1 MSGMPFAF
9 GMNEFTTQPWSFER
23 DLREYADLGVQA
35 IELCEAKL
43 AEGAAGREQLEAL
56 RESGL
61 PVCSVQPAVRTAVPS
76 AMQPS
81 PKGVDE
87 RIAAYRA
94 SLERLAPVAPGAVF
108 VTNTG
113 PAPDGDMHRGL
124 EEAVRF
130 HRELAPVA
138 ADLGVR
144 LAVEPL
150 NPISLNAETMIW
162 TFAQGVELIERT
174 GVEGLGLCLDT
185 WNLWQDPLL
194 EDGIR
199 SHGELISILQVS
211 DWRTPRSGMDRRS
224 VGTGPIP
231 TGRLLHAL
239 AESGYTGACVV
250 EIFSQGVPDSLYDG
264 DLRALIRQN
273 RDALEQAWEGAA

>member
-1 MSGMPFAF
+1 M
-9 GMNEFTTQPWSFER
+9 
-23 DLREYADLGVQA
+23 
-35 IELCEAKL
+35 
-43 AEGAAGREQLEAL
+43 
-56 RESGL
+56 
-61 PVCSVQPAVRTAVPS
+61 RTAVPS

-81 PKGVDE
+81 PKGADE

-150 NPISLNAETMIW
+150 NPVPYTQL
-162 TFAQGVELIERT
+162 
-174 GVEGLGLCLDT
+174 
-185 WNLWQDPLL
+185 
-194 EDGIR
+194 
-199 SHGELISILQVS
+199 
-211 DWRTPRSGMDRRS
+211 TPATDN
-224 VGTGPIP
+224 
-231 TGRLLHAL
+231 H
-239 AESGYTGACVV
+239 
-250 EIFSQGVPDSLYDG
+250 
-264 DLRALIRQN
+264 
-273 RDALEQAWEGAA
+273 